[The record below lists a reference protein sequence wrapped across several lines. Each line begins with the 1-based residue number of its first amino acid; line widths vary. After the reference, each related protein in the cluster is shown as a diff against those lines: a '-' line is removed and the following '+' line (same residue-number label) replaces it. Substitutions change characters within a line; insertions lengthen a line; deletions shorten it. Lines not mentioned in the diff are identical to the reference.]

1 MNKTSRSSSIGNLDD
16 LQQSR
21 WRWLGIWEKD
31 PQTNRLPQCYGPT
44 SLTFFTHSMTAY
56 LKTTLQQPDFEDP
69 FEPVTSLFTAT
80 ASFSGSEYPNQCS
93 SMRKTMSTGEDMTR
107 SQEEQFLNLFWQS
120 YHITFPILNEKE
132 FREYYNSLWTNA
144 FSPIEAKREPSALVD
159 SILALCLQHGTA
171 YLRADEADAD
181 IKGDDVSFAGREL
194 HRRSQNLL
202 SNEYEVPT
210 ISTLQCLIYTALYLS
225 NASMLHME
233 HQILGV
239 AVGIAHTLGLHHEA
253 MVNSSAAQSS
263 LRRRIWW
270 TLFLLDSKAC
280 LELGRPHLINT
291 SDMTC
296 TLPSDDLLEARDL
309 GSSLSLTFADINWL
323 TFHTQCIKLIVM
335 VRTIHTNF
343 YEHCS
348 EVSASREGID
358 LHDNPEILESCA
370 DHLLR
375 SMKGLQDWVRNV
387 PDALQIPRKG
397 IGEPFSTSRSAID
410 LDPYVPLWLQRQRLL
425 LELLYHN
432 LTMSLRR
439 PFIRFPPGSNAAFQ
453 ISVDH
458 SVSCLNHAIITTDI
472 LHQVLTGMDILNGWQ
487 QAYQSQ
493 WDAALS
499 MLGFGLTHPV
509 CPHSPSAR
517 KAVHTAMAN
526 FATLADNNCSFA
538 ALAGAVTRNLLGKID
553 LCASV
558 FRRKSTSSDHSPSSF
573 RSPRVPQDHRASP
586 QNQGLQL
593 TPSQVPFSPLQH
605 RPVISMSSSSSS
617 FGGLNNLSGAPAF
630 SASTEFSLDTFGAL
644 EGITLPPYQDLGPS
658 GLKMGSN
665 WDQAAQEHSDA
676 SQMLWNM
683 DLYTP
688 PTSKPAWS

>member
-1 MNKTSRSSSIGNLDD
+1 
-16 LQQSR
+16 
-21 WRWLGIWEKD
+21 
-31 PQTNRLPQCYGPT
+31 
-44 SLTFFTHSMTAY
+44 MTAY
-56 LKTTLQQPDFEDP
+56 LKTILQQQNFEDP

-80 ASFSGSEYPNQCS
+80 ASLSGSEYLNQCS
-93 SMRKTMSTGEDMTR
+93 SMSETMSTGEDMTR

-144 FSPIEAKREPSALVD
+144 FSPTEAKRKPSALVD

-171 YLRADEADAD
+171 YLRTDKADAD

-239 AVGIAHTLGLHHEA
+239 AVGIALTLGVHHEA
-253 MVNSSAAQSS
+253 MVKSSAAQSS

-296 TLPSDDLLEARDL
+296 TLPSGDLLEAKDL
-309 GSSLSLTFADINWL
+309 GSSLSLAFADINWL
-323 TFHTQCIKLIVM
+323 TFHTQCIKLTVM
-335 VRTIHTNF
+335 VRTIHTSF

-348 EVSASREGID
+348 EVSAFHEGTD
-358 LHDNPEILESCA
+358 LYDNPEILESCA

-387 PDALQIPRKG
+387 PEALKIPRKG
-397 IGEPFSTSRSAID
+397 TGEPFSTSRSAID

-439 PFIRFPPGSNAAFQ
+439 PFIRFPPGANAAPQ

-472 LHQVLTGMDILNGWQ
+472 LHQVLTQMDVLNGWQ

-499 MLGFGLTHPV
+499 ILGFGLVHPV

-517 KAVHTAMAN
+517 KAIHTAMAN
-526 FATLADNNCSFA
+526 FATLADNNCSIA
-538 ALAGAVTRNLLGKID
+538 ALAGTVTRNLLGKID
-553 LCASV
+553 LYASG
-558 FRRKSTSSDHSPSSF
+558 FRNRSTSSDHSPPSL
-573 RSPRVPQDHRASP
+573 RSPRVPQHFRVSP
-586 QNQGLQL
+586 QNQTLQL
-593 TPSQVPFSPLQH
+593 TSSQIPFSPLQN
-605 RPVISMSSSSSS
+605 RPATSMSSQS
-617 FGGLNNLSGAPAF
+617 FGGLNNLSAAPTI
-630 SASTEFSLDTFGAL
+630 SASTEFSMDTFGAL
-644 EGITLPPYQDLGPS
+644 EGITLPPDQDLGPS
-658 GLKMGSN
+658 GLKTWSDWG
-665 WDQAAQEHSDA
+665 QAAPEHNDA
-676 SQMLWNM
+676 SQMLWSM
-683 DLYTP
+683 DFI
-688 PTSKPAWS
+688 